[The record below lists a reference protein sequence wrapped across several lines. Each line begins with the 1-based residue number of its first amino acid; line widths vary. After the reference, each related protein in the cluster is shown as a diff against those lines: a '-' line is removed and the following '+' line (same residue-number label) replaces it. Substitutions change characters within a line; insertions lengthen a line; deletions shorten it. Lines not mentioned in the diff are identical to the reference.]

1 MTRSTSAF
9 PVRACVALMA
19 AVVGLPASAYAF
31 PPYRSTDAGTAD
43 PHEVELRLGLGE
55 IERDSGRTELL
66 SPLLQANLGLPNGFE
81 LISELEYSP
90 RDESLKDGA
99 LGAKWATP
107 VSDTLSIGVE
117 TLALAPVSRS
127 TSGLGVESA
136 LLATIRK
143 ERYELHLNAGGFHD
157 PRAGPAESGW
167 RASALVEIPRRD
179 HRVGL
184 ELFAT
189 DSNRGRTD
197 VRAGAGL
204 IYDLGRFD
212 VRTGVHVGLTPAAP
226 DVGMNLWLTTS
237 FPLRH

>member
-1 MTRSTSAF
+1 MTRSAPAA

-19 AVVGLPASAYAF
+19 ALAGMPTIAYAF

-43 PHEVELRLGLGE
+43 PHEVELRLGVME

-66 SPLLQANLGLPNGFE
+66 SPLLQANLGLPNGLE

-90 RDESLKDGA
+90 RGEGLKDGA

-136 LLATIRK
+136 LLATIRT

-189 DSNRGRTD
+189 DSSRGRTD

-204 IYDLGRFD
+204 IYELGRFD

>member
-1 MTRSTSAF
+1 M
-9 PVRACVALMA
+9 
-19 AVVGLPASAYAF
+19 PASAYAF

-90 RDESLKDGA
+90 RGEGLKDGA
-99 LGAKWATP
+99 LGAKWAAP

-117 TLALAPVSRS
+117 TLASAPVSRS
-127 TSGLGVESA
+127 TGGVGVEST
-136 LLATIRK
+136 LLATIRMD
-143 ERYELHLNAGGFHD
+143 RYELHLNAGGFHD
-157 PRAGPAESGW
+157 PRAGLAESGW
-167 RASALVEIPRRD
+167 RASALAEIPRGD
-179 HRVGL
+179 HRFGV
-184 ELFAT
+184 ELFAR

-197 VRAGAGL
+197 VRVGAGL

-212 VRTGVHVGLTPAAP
+212 LRTGVHVGLTPAAP
-226 DVGMNLWLTTS
+226 DVGINLWLTTS
-237 FPLRH
+237 FPLRQ